1 MTTKNTFDFY
11 RLPNGVRVMLVPM
24 VGVESVAVGT
34 YMGVGARYETENIN
48 GISHFLE
55 HMVFKG
61 TLKFPTHQDTSYLEG
76 LGAIQNAWTDVD
88 ATAYWCKIPANRWK
102 EGLEVVKELAL
113 NPTFPEKDLEIE
125 RGTILEEINRSADR
139 PENVVGEE
147 LFRLMFAGNTLE
159 RTILGKPE
167 VIKAVTRQDF
177 VDYHTKHYLSG
188 NAAVILA
195 GKIDVEETKK
205 AISEWFGG
213 MPEKIATG
221 YDIYRDSQT
230 QSQVAIFNKDLS
242 NQAHIELAVRGL
254 TLDDPR
260 RFALA
265 ILTSYLG
272 EGLSS
277 RLFVELR
284 EKRGLCY
291 AVRASEQKMKDTGV
305 WSVYAGVALSKLEEA
320 IKAILAEMTR
330 LKEVKLT
337 EKELAAS
344 KEKLRGP
351 LLFSAEN
358 PINQMEYY
366 ARQVL
371 ERPEEILTHQQ
382 VIDKL
387 MTVTVEEI
395 QNVAQSIFLTQKL
408 NLAVVGPLEQGKK
421 EELLKLLQV

>member
-1 MTTKNTFDFY
+1 MFDFY

-24 VGVESVAVGT
+24 VGVESVAVGV

-61 TLKFPTHQDTSYLEG
+61 TAKFPTHEDTSYLEG

-113 NPTFPEKDLEIE
+113 YPTFPEADLAIE
-125 RGTILEEINRSADR
+125 RGTVLEEINRSADK
-139 PENVVGEE
+139 PEIVVGE
-147 LFRLMFAGNTLE
+147 LLYKLMFAGNTLE
-159 RTILGKPE
+159 RTVLGRPE
-167 VIKAVTRQDF
+167 VIKTVTRQDF
-177 VDYHTKHYLSG
+177 VDYHAKHYQSG
-188 NAAVILA
+188 NAVVILA
-195 GKIDVEETKK
+195 GKIDGEETKK
-205 AISEWFGG
+205 VIQEWFGD
-213 MPEKIATG
+213 MPKTSSTDF
-221 YDIYRDSQT
+221 DIYRDNQT

-242 NQAHIELAVRGL
+242 NQAHIELAVRGV

-291 AVRASEQKMKDTGV
+291 AVRAAEQKMKDTGV

-320 IKAILAEMTR
+320 IKAILSEMTR
-330 LKEVKLT
+330 LKDVKLT
-337 EKELAAS
+337 EKELLAS

-351 LLFSAEN
+351 LLFAAEN

-387 MTVTVEEI
+387 MAVTADEI
-395 QNVAQSIFLTQKL
+395 QSVAQSIFLTQKL
-408 NLAVVGPLEQGKK
+408 NLAVVGPLEQSRRD
-421 EELLKLLQV
+421 ELLKLLQV

>member
-1 MTTKNTFDFY
+1 MSSFDFY

-24 VGVESVAVGT
+24 AGVESVAVGV

-61 TLKFPTHQDTSYLEG
+61 TAKFPTHSDTSYLEG

-113 NPTFPEKDLEIE
+113 YPTFPEADLEIE
-125 RGTILEEINRSADR
+125 RGTILEEINRSADK
-139 PENVVGEE
+139 PEVIVGEE

-177 VDYHTKHYLSG
+177 VDYHAKHYLSG
-188 NAAVILA
+188 NALVVLA
-195 GKIDVEETKK
+195 GKIDIEGTKQQI
-205 AISEWFGG
+205 ISWFGDL
-213 MPEKIATG
+213 PEANKTG
-221 YDIYRDSQT
+221 FDMYRDTQT
-230 QSQVAIFNKDLS
+230 QSEVTIFNKDLS

-291 AVRASEQKMKDTGV
+291 AVRAAEQKMKDTGV
-305 WSVYAGVALSKLEEA
+305 WSVYAGVALSKLDEA
-320 IKAILAEMTR
+320 VKAILVEMTR

-337 EKELAAS
+337 EAELLAS

-351 LLFSAEN
+351 FLFSSEN
-358 PINQMEYY
+358 PINQMEYF
-366 ARQVL
+366 ARQAL
-371 ERPEEILTHQQ
+371 ERPEEILSYQQ

-387 MTVTVEEI
+387 MAVTAEEI
-395 QNVAQSIFLTQKL
+395 QNVAQSIFVTQKL
-408 NLAVVGPLEQGKK
+408 NLAVVGPLEPGRK
-421 EELLKLLQV
+421 EELHKLLQV

>member
-1 MTTKNTFDFY
+1 MFDFY

-24 VGVESVAVGT
+24 AGVESVAVGT
-34 YMGVGARYETENIN
+34 YMGVGARFETENIN

-61 TLKFPTHQDTSYLEG
+61 TTKFPTHEDTSYLEG

-113 NPTFPEKDLEIE
+113 NPTFPEADLEIE
-125 RGTILEEINRSADR
+125 RGTILEEINRSADK
-139 PENVVGEE
+139 PENVVGEQ
-147 LFRLMFAGNTLE
+147 LYKLMFAGNSLE
-159 RTILGKPE
+159 RTILGRPE
-167 VIKAVTRQDF
+167 VINSVSRQDF
-177 VDYHTKHYLSG
+177 VDYHAKHYLSG
-188 NAAVILA
+188 NTVVILA
-195 GKIDVEETKK
+195 GKLDIEETKK
-205 AISEWFGG
+205 AIQEWFGG
-213 MPEKIATG
+213 MPQMSATA
-221 YDIYRDSQT
+221 YDIYRDTQT
-230 QSQVAIFNKDLS
+230 QSQVTIFHKDLS

-291 AVRASEQKMKDTGV
+291 AVRVAEQKMKDTGV

-320 IKAILAEMTR
+320 IKAILSEMTR

-337 EKELAAS
+337 EKELVAS

-382 VIDKL
+382 VIDNL
-387 MTVTVEEI
+387 MAVTADEI
-395 QNVAQSIFLTQKL
+395 QSVAQSIFLTQKL
-408 NLAVVGPLEQGKK
+408 NLAVVGPLEQSKK
-421 EELLKLLQV
+421 DELSKLLKIG

>member
-1 MTTKNTFDFY
+1 M
-11 RLPNGVRVMLVPM
+11 PM